1 MQQMSLSLSNIC
13 ATDKEIIV
21 TMLLLVTIKAV
32 NLPLVASIT
41 SPSAFSS
48 IAKSSH
54 QGILVLTV
62 PL

>member
-1 MQQMSLSLSNIC
+1 MQQKSLFPANIC

-32 NLPLVASIT
+32 NLPSVASIT
-41 SPSAFSS
+41 SPSVFSS
-48 IAKSSH
+48 VAKSSR